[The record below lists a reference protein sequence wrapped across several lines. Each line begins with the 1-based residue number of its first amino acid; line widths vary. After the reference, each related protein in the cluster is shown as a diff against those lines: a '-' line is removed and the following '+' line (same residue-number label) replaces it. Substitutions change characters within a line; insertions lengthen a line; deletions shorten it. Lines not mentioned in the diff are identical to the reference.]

1 MEDISKVQQQTRD
14 GTVERE
20 KRSIFML
27 NECNRYK
34 EIIFLNAIFT
44 RFIEP
49 KQIVYNKNKVLAR

>member
-27 NECNRYK
+27 NE
-34 EIIFLNAIFT
+34 
-44 RFIEP
+44 
-49 KQIVYNKNKVLAR
+49 